1 MSTGLAYNAA
11 DLPGSIFVNNFIYAM
26 VDATAALV
34 IIPLME
40 RINRRTIIGPC
51 FAFCA
56 LASGLC
62 GYFFYVGGSL
72 ATPAR
77 WISFCAM
84 FAISAVHSLL
94 YVYVAEVFPTQVRS
108 LGTAFALFGDEIGE
122 TLAPFVLLIDNV
134 WVCYAI
140 FGAMTVLASISTL
153 FLIETF
159 NRQLPETLGEMKIT
173 KRSDKINRVG
183 VLDMNMP
190 RPTTPQQ
197 N

>member
-1 MSTGLAYNAA
+1 
-11 DLPGSIFVNNFIYAM
+11 M
-26 VDATAALV
+26 VDAIAALV

-51 FAFCA
+51 FACCA

-62 GYFFYVGGSL
+62 GYLFYFGGHL
-72 ATPAR
+72 AKSAH

-134 WVCYAI
+134 WVCYVI
-140 FGAMTVLASISTL
+140 FGAMAIVASISTL
-153 FLIETF
+153 FCC
-159 NRQLPETLGEMKIT
+159 Q
-173 KRSDKINRVG
+173 S
-183 VLDMNMP
+183 
-190 RPTTPQQ
+190 
-197 N
+197 